1 MYWRFRP
8 VSNIPSLNIL
18 KQAEEYCVTSFIVKG
33 FLLTSKLNQKF
44 GNGFKLK
51 VLSFTISN
59 LASQHCSQRGFFFFY
74 LGFLSLTFTIHRT
87 AEEGGGY
94 LLNSSLPLPP
104 ASQALRHQPGDYCG
118 GLTSEHG
125 WQPDSYREPLVSERN
140 SLTTKLRA
148 LEMKGMKQTFT

>member
-1 MYWRFRP
+1 MLSWSIINAIDFFESYFNSIINKHLGIIKTYPNKTAKNSIMYWRFRP

-59 LASQHCSQRGFFFFY
+59 LASQHCSQRGFFFF
-74 LGFLSLTFTIHRT
+74 LSGFSFTNIH
-87 AEEGGGY
+87 Y
-94 LLNSSLPLPP
+94 
-104 ASQALRHQPGDYCG
+104 SQ
-118 GLTSEHG
+118 
-125 WQPDSYREPLVSERN
+125 DSRGRRRVS
-140 SLTTKLRA
+140 T
-148 LEMKGMKQTFT
+148 